1 MAGQFNLNVRNLE
14 ALDVPGLAGLL
25 LTLSQGD
32 AGAR

>member
-1 MAGQFNLNVRNLE
+1 MAGQPSLNVRNLE
-14 ALDVPGLAGLL
+14 ALDVPGLAKLL

>member
-1 MAGQFNLNVRNLE
+1 MAGQSSLKVRDLE
-14 ALDVPGLAGLL
+14 ALAAPGLAKLL